1 MSDLANSSGQIPA
14 YDPELAA
21 ANLGAKLQDYCRLA
35 VELGASK
42 ASPVETARIVV
53 DERVRIK
60 CEVPKCFG
68 FNTCANCPP
77 HSLSPERTT
86 RLVAQFSHAVVIGM
100 DVRAEAIVRDRETIG
115 ERVDAYKKMF
125 ELVSKIESA
134 AFYDGYYLATGF
146 AAGSCK
152 STFCHKS
159 ACAVLQQEKCRYNL
173 IARPSMEA
181 VGMDCF
187 ALAASLGWQILPIG
201 SSVEAER
208 VSSGLLM
215 GLVLVS

>member
-1 MSDLANSSGQIPA
+1 LKRYCALAIESGATQ
-14 YDPELAA
+14 
-21 ANLGAKLQDYCRLA
+21 
-35 VELGASK
+35 ASITD
-42 ASPVETARIVV
+42 ADRIQV
-53 DERVRIK
+53 DDRVRIK

-77 HSLSPERTT
+77 HSLSPERT
-86 RLVAQFSHAVVIGM
+86 RHLVAQFSRVVVLGLG
-100 DVRAEAIVRDRETIG
+100 VRPEAIVRERDTIS

-125 ELVSKIESA
+125 ELVSAIESA

-159 ACAVLQQEKCRYNL
+159 DCAVLRQEKCRHNL
-173 IARPSMEA
+173 MARPSMES
-181 VGMDCF
+181 VGIDCF
-187 ALAASLGWQILPIG
+187 SLAASLGWQILPIG
-201 SSVEAER
+201 SSAGSDR